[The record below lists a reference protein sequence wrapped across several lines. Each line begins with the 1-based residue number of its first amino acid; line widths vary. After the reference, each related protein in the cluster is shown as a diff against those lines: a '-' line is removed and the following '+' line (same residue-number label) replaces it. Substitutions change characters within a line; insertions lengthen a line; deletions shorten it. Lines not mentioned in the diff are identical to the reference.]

1 MKQDLEELLADGRF
15 SPFVISTHDGFSLAI
30 APEERRHILLG
41 ARMLV
46 MMDSAGSFYHI
57 PYSSISH
64 IEEGKQ

>member
-30 APEERRHILLG
+30 GPEERRQILLG

-46 MMDSAGSFYHI
+46 VMDAAGSFYHI